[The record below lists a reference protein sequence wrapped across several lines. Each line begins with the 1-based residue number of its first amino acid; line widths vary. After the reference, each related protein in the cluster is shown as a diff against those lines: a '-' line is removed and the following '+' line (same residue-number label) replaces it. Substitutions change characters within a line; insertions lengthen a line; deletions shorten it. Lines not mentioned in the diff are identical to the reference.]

1 MEDNTVRAIT
11 IAVGVLIS
19 IATISLVVM
28 YYNTAKESF
37 SAIGR
42 GNDLNTNYNKHVV
55 DILTKSEARGTDIT
69 NILNY
74 FENNPSITLNVYD
87 KDGNESSVS
96 TLRNT
101 VKPNEKFII
110 TVNNSSATDITI
122 EALD

>member
-28 YYNTAKESF
+28 YYNTAKEGM
-37 SAIGR
+37 SAIGK
-42 GNDLNTNYNKHVV
+42 GNDLNTNYNRHVV
-55 DILTKSEARGTDIT
+55 DILTKTEARGTDIT
-69 NILNY
+69 NIINY

-87 KDGNESSVS
+87 KDGNESSLS
-96 TLRNT
+96 TLKST

-110 TVNNSSATDITI
+110 TVNNDSATDITI